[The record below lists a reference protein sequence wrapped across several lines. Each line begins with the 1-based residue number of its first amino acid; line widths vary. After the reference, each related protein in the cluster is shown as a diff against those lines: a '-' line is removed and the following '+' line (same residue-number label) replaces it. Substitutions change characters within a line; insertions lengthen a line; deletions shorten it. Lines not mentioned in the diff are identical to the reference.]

1 MKRPKGRP
9 EGGFVWGYSIIRPT
23 VNLAEVRT
31 EVDRLDLVVDKLSDV
46 PRQVVVPGRRRREVL
61 RLPQSVSTHP
71 SISGVSLNNWLIT
84 LIL

>member
-1 MKRPKGRP
+1 MGTPLDNYRV
-9 EGGFVWGYSIIRPT
+9 GGQLTRRIVGY
-23 VNLAEVRT
+23 LAEVGT

-46 PRQVVVPGRRRREVL
+46 PRQIVVPGRKTEVL
-61 RLPQSVSTHP
+61 RVAESVSTHP

>member
-1 MKRPKGRP
+1 MGTPLDNYRV
-9 EGGFVWGYSIIRPT
+9 GGQLTRRIVGY
-23 VNLAEVRT
+23 LAEVGT

-46 PRQVVVPGRRRREVL
+46 PRQIVVPGRRRRDGVL
-61 RLPQSVSTHP
+61 RLPESVSTHP